1 MSDFSNSV
9 ILYQACLADGT
20 DSQID
25 AFEVLWSHLYRIA
38 YAMVHA
44 RPNGEAL
51 ANDCTQLA
59 LIKVHRS
66 LDQCRNPAVFR
77 EWAAQILR
85 RTVLDELR
93 RPDHRLL
100 VTLPDDDH
108 APWVADSEIL
118 TSSADL
124 AALLHYAIAHGPLS
138 ERSQRVVAGRYFAD
152 QPDEELARVESEL
165 AGREVLPSHVQV
177 TRAKN
182 LAALRRDTALME
194 RLRGFLD

>member
-9 ILYQACLADGT
+9 TLYQACLADGT

-25 AFEVLWSHLYRIA
+25 GFEVLWSHLYRIA
-38 YAMVHA
+38 YAMLHA
-44 RPNGEAL
+44 RPNSEAL
-51 ANDCTQLA
+51 ANDCTQQA

-66 LDQCRNPAVFR
+66 LDQCRNPTVFR

-100 VTLPDDDH
+100 VALPDDDH

-118 TSSADL
+118 THADDL
-124 AALLHYAIAHGPLS
+124 AALLQYAITNGPLS
-138 ERSQRVVAGRYFAD
+138 QRSRRVVGGRYFAD
-152 QPDEELARVESEL
+152 QPDEELAQVETEL
-165 AGREVLPSHVQV
+165 CGREVLPSHIQV

-182 LAALRRDTALME
+182 LAALRRDTALLE